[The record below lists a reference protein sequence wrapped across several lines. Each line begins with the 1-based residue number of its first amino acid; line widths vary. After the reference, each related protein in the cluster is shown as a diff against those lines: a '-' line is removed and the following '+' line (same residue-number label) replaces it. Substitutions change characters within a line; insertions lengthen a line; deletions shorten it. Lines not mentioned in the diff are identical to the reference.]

1 MNANNFPRQS
11 GAALIVA
18 LVFLVIMTM
27 LGFSSIRIVL
37 QEERM
42 TGHTFDR
49 SLAFQAAEA
58 ALRVGEAA
66 AQAQSAAA
74 PVNKDFPGFGNY
86 SDADNTCP
94 SSGPSCSAGLC
105 TQPDKDCP
113 NRWEDTGFADWADVT
128 GLSLSDQVAG
138 TPQYFVEY
146 MGGGFPC
153 NPDKPSENLAC
164 SRYRVTARSANPT
177 TAEGRATVVLQS
189 IYATQ

>member
-1 MNANNFPRQS
+1 MISRMPS
-11 GAALIVA
+11 KEHGAALIVS
-18 LVFLVIMTM
+18 LIFLVIMTI
-27 LGFSSIRIVL
+27 LGFSSIRMVL

-49 SLAFQAAEA
+49 SLALQATEA

-66 AQAQSAAA
+66 AQAQAAVLNA
-74 PVNKDFPGFGNY
+74 DFPGYGLY
-86 SDADNTCP
+86 VDADNTCP
-94 SSGPSCSAGLC
+94 PSGPTCSNGLC
-105 TQPDKDCP
+105 TQPDKDCT
-113 NRWEDTGFADWADVT
+113 NRWEVSSFAGWVNAA

-153 NPDKPSENLAC
+153 NPDKPGESLSC
-164 SRYRVTARSANPT
+164 SRYRVTARSANP
-177 TAEGRATVVLQS
+177 ANVDGRAIVVLQS